1 MQRMFQPRNLTQ
13 TDIEYHILES
23 TKQTF
28 PRWKEKSSL
37 PEPYYM
43 SQTLP
48 HNREKVFAKSLNKI
62 ISELWRN
69 EFVEEFQDPPIT
81 RKDAYI
87 IIAGQDLNRADLF
100 QAAPYIT
107 MDTKISTKALL
118 RLRTQHTDE
127 IPTHNHL
134 YYDEETGKSEKT
146 DYVDRKC
153 PACAEHTHSPNQP
166 LPLIGSETHL
176 LMQCPHTPTNIMEPF
191 IHNISK
197 KLMSF
202 RLPKWTDIP
211 VNQQVSLA
219 LGSTPPITWKI
230 SNKKLRIMRHA
241 TLNHASLVAL
251 RLAQYAQTFD

>member
-1 MQRMFQPRNLTQ
+1 MFQPRNLTQ
-13 TDIEYHILES
+13 IDIEYHILES
-23 TKQTF
+23 SKQTF
-28 PRWKEKSSL
+28 PQWKEKTPL

-48 HNREKVFAKSLNKI
+48 HNREKVFARSLNKI

-69 EFVEEFQDPPIT
+69 EFLEEFQDPPVT

-134 YYDEETGKSEKT
+134 YYDEQTGKSEKT

-153 PACAEHTHSPNQP
+153 PACAEHTYSPNQP
-166 LPLIGSETHL
+166 LPPIGSETHL

>member
-1 MQRMFQPRNLTQ
+1 MNQ
-13 TDIEYHILES
+13 
-23 TKQTF
+23 
-28 PRWKEKSSL
+28 
-37 PEPYYM
+37 
-43 SQTLP
+43 
-48 HNREKVFAKSLNKI
+48 
-62 ISELWRN
+62 
-69 EFVEEFQDPPIT
+69 
-81 RKDAYI
+81 
-87 IIAGQDLNRADLF
+87 ADLF

-166 LPLIGSETHL
+166 LPPIGSETL
-176 LMQCPHTPTNIMEPF
+176 LLLQCPHTPTNIMEPF
-191 IHNISK
+191 TYNISK
-197 KLMSF
+197 KLMSLW
-202 RLPKWTDIP
+202 LPKWADIS

-230 SNKKLRIMRHA
+230 SNKKLRIIRHDP
-241 TLNHASLVAL
+241 LNHAALIAL
-251 RLAQYAQTFD
+251 RLAQYAQTLE